1 MSSILVQV
9 IVGGLLLGA
18 VYALFSS
25 GLTLIWGMMNIVNF
39 AHGDFVMLGMY
50 VAFVV
55 WTLLGVGPFLGAPV
69 AALVLATLGIIVYF
83 GLIRS
88 VMKGPMLAQIL
99 GTFGLALLLRYS
111 VFWGFGA
118 NFMTLPENLVGGTF
132 DVLGIRIQASRLL
145 AGVVA
150 LLVTLGLHL
159 LLTRTSL
166 GSKMFAVAEDS
177 TAAQLMGIRPDTM
190 QAIAW
195 AIAAGATG
203 IAGALIATFFYIA
216 PTVGETLGI
225 VAFVT
230 VSLGGFGSVP
240 GALVAGLLIGV
251 IESVSAY
258 WIGAVYKDI
267 VVYSLFLG
275 LLWFRPQCLMGNN
288 SWARGNAAFYL
299 AFGRARAGD
308 RVSAAVLNAV
318 PAAAWGAG
326 AALCDRGVGVEHR
339 RRLCRPGIGRTCG
352 VLRVRRLCVDGGVF
366 AFRAAAAGRN
376 SRRHHRQR
384 IDRRRDRGADAAAV
398 GTLFQHG
405 DHRGG
410 RTRQVDRHQYRIS
423 RRRRRP
429 QRSDPAAHGA
439 RPLVHLGAALLLPVP
454 RGARDHARHHL
465 VDGEQPDGILSARD
479 QGFRARGPF
488 ARRARPPHTTLP
500 LHAERRAYQRRR
512 CALFDDVRFRR
523 SGIRIGHPDLGED
536 ADHGSTR
543 RRWPAV
549 RTLGGRGDSGAAG
562 GSLQQPLGR
571 QGRGPDFCGVRRHH
585 RVDRAVSAGRHFDI
599 DQSAVGAAE
608 KNTGDASRGGS
619 HPCSLKRAT

>member
-55 WTLLGVGPFLGAPV
+55 WTLFGVGPLVGAPV

-83 GLIRS
+83 GLIRG

-132 DVLGIRIQASRLL
+132 EVLGIRIQASRLL

-166 GSKMFAVAEDS
+166 GSKMLAVAEDS
-177 TAAQLMGIRPDTM
+177 TAAQLMGIRPDSM

-195 AIAAGATG
+195 AIAAAATG

-216 PTVGETLGI
+216 PTVGETLAI

-251 IESVSAY
+251 IESVAAY
-258 WIGAVYKDI
+258 APFALPPLVGI
-267 VVYSLFLG
+267 
-275 LLWFRPQCLMGNN
+275 P
-288 SWARGNAAFYL
+288 
-299 AFGRARAGD
+299 AGIL
-308 RVSAAVLNAV
+308 VSVLIAAVIGVPTLRLSGHYFSMATIAV
-318 PAAAWGAG
+318 AE
-326 AALCDRGVGVEHR
+326 LV
-339 RRLCRPGIGRTCG
+339 RLIVTNTEYLG
-352 VLRVRRLCVDGGVF
+352 
-366 AFRAAAAGRN
+366 
-376 SRRHHRQR
+376 
-384 IDRRRDRGADAAAV
+384 AAV
-398 GTLFQHG
+398 GLSGPT
-405 DHRGG
+405 
-410 RTRQVDRHQYRIS
+410 
-423 RRRRRP
+423 
-429 QRSDPAAHGA
+429 
-439 RPLVHLGAALLLPVP
+439 VP
-454 RGARDHARHHL
+454 RTVLD
-465 VDGEQPDGILSARD
+465 LSFTSA
-479 QGFRARGPF
+479 
-488 ARRARPPHTTLP
+488 LP
-500 LHAERRAYQRRR
+500 
-512 CALFDDVRFRR
+512 
-523 SGIRIGHPDLGED
+523 
-536 ADHGSTR
+536 
-543 RRWPAV
+543 
-549 RTLGGRGDSGAAG
+549 
-562 GSLQQPLGR
+562 
-571 QGRGPDFCGVRRHH
+571 
-585 RVDRAVSAGRHFDI
+585 
-599 DQSAVGAAE
+599 
-608 KNTGDASRGGS
+608 
-619 HPCSLKRAT
+619 